1 MTRGNQNNRKVT
13 KIQSSYVY
21 EQDQKLAI
29 KKRERKRLYRRLTAF
44 SILFV
49 IISGSLIF
57 YYFNQRALLNE
68 KQNEYDEL
76 IAELEQIEYNNENL
90 KYEIELLSDLDYLL
104 QIARKD
110 YFFSKDGEIIFKLP
124 DEEPSY

>member
-1 MTRGNQNNRKVT
+1 MTRGNRNNRKVT

-21 EQDQKLAI
+21 EQDQKLAA
-29 KKRERKRLYRRLTAF
+29 KKREKKRLFRRLTAF
-44 SILFV
+44 GILFV
-49 IISGSLIF
+49 LISGSLIF
-57 YYFNQRALLNE
+57 YHVNQRALLND

-76 IAELEQIEYNNENL
+76 IAELEEIEYNNENL